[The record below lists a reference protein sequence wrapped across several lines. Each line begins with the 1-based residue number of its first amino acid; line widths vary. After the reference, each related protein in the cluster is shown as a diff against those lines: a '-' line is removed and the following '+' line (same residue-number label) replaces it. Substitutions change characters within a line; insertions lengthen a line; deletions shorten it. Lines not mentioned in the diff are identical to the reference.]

1 MRRRWAVTHADC
13 STAVPPMAFASM
25 VGMLARTELSRS
37 SRLIVEKPL
46 ARTSRR
52 PASSTT
58 LSMPLSMS
66 PRCFASTI
74 SWARSPSTTSWP
86 SASPNGLFEPI
97 WNRDHINRRSTY
109 RGRLVSRVVPIS
121 RTNGA
126 FRDMVVTHS
135 SGCWGFVAM
144 EPPASLT
151 AKHLRDENT
160 KVFEAMPPLD
170 VTRVVRGQY
179 RGYQKE
185 PGVDP
190 RSQTETF
197 IAACVEVDNS
207 RWSGVPFFLRTGKSL
222 EERRL
227 VVTLGFKS
235 PTMRMFALD
244 PNIRKARRS
253 NKLVIDFND
262 PGAIV
267 AHFLAKE
274 PGAAM
279 RLGEATMTFRYAD
292 SFSRRHELEGY
303 ERLILDA
310 MLGDHS
316 LFTRSEDVE
325 RLWEVSTPLLDHPP
339 PVEPYTPGSWGP
351 DSIRH
356 LISPHHWYLPDT
368 P

>member
-1 MRRRWAVTHADC
+1 
-13 STAVPPMAFASM
+13 
-25 VGMLARTELSRS
+25 
-37 SRLIVEKPL
+37 
-46 ARTSRR
+46 
-52 PASSTT
+52 
-58 LSMPLSMS
+58 
-66 PRCFASTI
+66 
-74 SWARSPSTTSWP
+74 
-86 SASPNGLFEPI
+86 
-97 WNRDHINRRSTY
+97 
-109 RGRLVSRVVPIS
+109 
-121 RTNGA
+121 
-126 FRDMVVTHS
+126 
-135 SGCWGFVAM
+135 M